1 MRRIAIV
8 AMLLVAGS
16 AQAQVVYKCVGKNG
30 HVEFSSWPCAS
41 DKKTVKAVAA
51 PPDPV
56 RPYTPPAPR
65 QQPQQVVTNTFY
77 NGQTQPTAREQA
89 KYRCEHAKRWREG
102 ELERLGLR
110 RTFDDLRRV
119 DSWVRAQCSG
129 LPL

>member
-77 NGQTQPTAREQA
+77 NGQTQPTAREAAMKRCTNA
-89 KYRCEHAKRWREG
+89 KQWRAD
-102 ELERLGLR
+102 ELRRLGLK
-110 RTFDDLRRV
+110 RTFNDLRRV
-119 DSWVRAQCSG
+119 DDWVNSQCAG
-129 LPL
+129 L